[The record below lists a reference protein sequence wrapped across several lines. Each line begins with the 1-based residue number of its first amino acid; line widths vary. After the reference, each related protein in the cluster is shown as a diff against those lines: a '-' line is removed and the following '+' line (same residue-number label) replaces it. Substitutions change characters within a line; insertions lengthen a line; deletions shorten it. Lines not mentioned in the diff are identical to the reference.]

1 MKNSETN
8 LVMDKTIEKGYFR
21 FNFKPLFVLFCFFF
35 FNFLFYV
42 LRYFLASFGGVDAR
56 RFCCLPLSLPREHTT
71 SHWGW
76 AWTAGCRV
84 LRDCVICMSESK

>member
-21 FNFKPLFVLFCFFF
+21 FNFKPLFVLFF
-35 FNFLFYV
+35 FLFYV

-56 RFCCLPLSLPREHTT
+56 RFCCLPLSLSREHTT

-76 AWTAGCRV
+76 AWTAGSRV